1 MEQIVKLSNEV
12 YWSSAVL
19 PNPVLVTRQ
28 IEGLREVM
36 RRLKNATQTLDQ
48 TMGQKVEKLT
58 KN

>member
-1 MEQIVKLSNEV
+1 MEQTVKLSNEA

-19 PNPVLVTRQ
+19 PNPLLVTRQ

-48 TMGQKVEKLT
+48 TVGQKVEKLT